1 MPGRYAE
8 RTGQPDRTAEVASH
22 GEGAVNS
29 GMYSGV
35 DSVEDYRVDS
45 GMDAGWILGMIM
57 GWILG
62 NAAFLVCEAGLRK
75 VQISERKFIARKGR
89 LGPSVD
95 SNSVATVSVWAVLLC
110 GLSCGPY

>member
-1 MPGRYAE
+1 MRQRYAE

-45 GMDAGWILGMIM
+45 GMDAGCGFW
-57 GWILG
+57 
-62 NAAFLVCEAGLRK
+62 GL
-75 VQISERKFIARKGR
+75 IAY
-89 LGPSVD
+89 
-95 SNSVATVSVWAVLLC
+95 TTHT
-110 GLSCGPY
+110 

>member
-1 MPGRYAE
+1 MRQRYAE

-57 GWILG
+57 SGKTCPKVEQVPVEC
-62 NAAFLVCEAGLRK
+62 FFFVCFFFVFFCFFFVFFG
-75 VQISERKFIARKGR
+75 FF
-89 LGPSVD
+89 
-95 SNSVATVSVWAVLLC
+95 
-110 GLSCGPY
+110 

>member
-1 MPGRYAE
+1 MRQRYAE

-45 GMDAGWILGMIM
+45 GMDAGWILGGTNRVHHAHM
-57 GWILG
+57 
-62 NAAFLVCEAGLRK
+62 NPTTA
-75 VQISERKFIARKGR
+75 
-89 LGPSVD
+89 
-95 SNSVATVSVWAVLLC
+95 
-110 GLSCGPY
+110 